1 MAYSEIVSFIKEQ
14 LGAGRDAKT
23 VRDYLIRRN
32 MDSKAVDSAFDEVF
46 GVKQE
51 ENKGYGEKIVLA
63 GILVLVLVFVG
74 IGFSFYNQ
82 IAPVPS
88 TTEYESPIEPID
100 ELQEQ
105 SICDFDDDEA
115 KYECYV
121 SKFENNEIQ
130 CYEIDDNNEREFCYI
145 SKDMYAL
152 SA

>member
-1 MAYSEIVSFIKEQ
+1 MAYSELVSFIKEQ

-23 VRDYLIRRN
+23 IRDYLIRRD
-32 MDSKAVDSAFDEVF
+32 MDPKAVDAAFDEVF

-51 ENKGYGEKIVLA
+51 ENKGHGEKIVLA
-63 GILVLVLVFVG
+63 GIVILVLVFIG
-74 IGFSFYNQ
+74 IGFSYYNQ
-82 IAPVPS
+82 ITPVLS
-88 TTEYESPIEPID
+88 TTEYEQPIEPVE

-130 CYEIDDNNEREFCYI
+130 CYEMDDYNEREFCYI
-145 SKDMYAL
+145 AKDMYAL